1 MAKKRT
7 IPTRPLPDESGL
19 KEIEKDALSYYVV
32 FGAQKEFI
40 YAKFL
45 HPELQLSKTA
55 LKRATEMFFDDK
67 DVIEYIKAYTDTIE
81 RFLNRQHSVSK
92 MDEEDKQR
100 IQLSAI
106 DNAKD
111 YILELLQD
119 IQNSKDPETVLKL
132 ADKLNML
139 NLEEIYEQ
147 PRRYLPESCD
157 DCRYKKW
164 IEENC
169 KETED

>member
-1 MAKKRT
+1 MGKKRT
-7 IPTRPLPDESGL
+7 IPTRPFPDESGL

-32 FGAQKEFI
+32 FGASKEFV

-55 LKRATEMFFDDK
+55 LKKATEMYFDDK
-67 DVIEYIKAYTDTIE
+67 EVIEYIKSYTETIE
-81 RFLNRQHSVSK
+81 RFLNSQSAVSK
-92 MDEEDKQR
+92 MNEEDKQR
-100 IQLSAI
+100 AQLSAI

-169 KETED
+169 KEKED

>member
-1 MAKKRT
+1 M
-7 IPTRPLPDESGL
+7 

-32 FGAQKEFI
+32 FAASKEFV

-55 LKRATEMFFDDK
+55 LKKATEMYFDDK
-67 DVIEYIKAYTDTIE
+67 EVIEYIKSYTETIE
-81 RFLNRQHSVSK
+81 RFLNSQSAVSK
-92 MDEEDKQR
+92 MNEEDKQR
-100 IQLSAI
+100 AQLSAI

-111 YILELLQD
+111 YILELLRD

-147 PRRYLPESCD
+147 PRRYLPESCN
-157 DCRYKKW
+157 DCRYKQW

>member
-1 MAKKRT
+1 MSSSLRPALQNTYLTMAKKRT

-67 DVIEYIKAYTDTIE
+67 DVIEYIKAYTETIE

-92 MDEEDKQR
+92 MD
-100 IQLSAI
+100 
-106 DNAKD
+106 
-111 YILELLQD
+111 
-119 IQNSKDPETVLKL
+119 
-132 ADKLNML
+132 
-139 NLEEIYEQ
+139 
-147 PRRYLPESCD
+147 
-157 DCRYKKW
+157 
-164 IEENC
+164 
-169 KETED
+169 